1 MTRRILVT
9 GSRTWTDE
17 SGLRL
22 AMFREIVVDERIGQ
36 TVIVHGAAPGGDT
49 MADRYARMTKC
60 QREPHPAA
68 DFPSPRHRNQH
79 MVNLGA
85 DVCLAFATS
94 WASGTGMC
102 ARMARRAGIPV
113 IDFGVDTS
121 PGARP

>member
-22 AMFREIVVDERIGQ
+22 AMFREIIGDDGR
-36 TVIVHGAAPGGDT
+36 TVIVHGDAPGADT
-49 MADRYARMTKC
+49 MADRYARMTGC
-60 QREPHPAA
+60 GRERYPAA
-68 DFPSPRHRNQH
+68 EFPSPRDRNQH
-79 MVNLGA
+79 MVDLGA

-113 IDFGVDTS
+113 FDFGVDTS
-121 PGARP
+121 REARP

>member
-1 MTRRILVT
+1 MTERRILVT
-9 GSRTWTDE
+9 GSRTWPDE

-22 AMFREIVVDERIGQ
+22 AVFREVLADRESE
-36 TVIVHGAAPGGDT
+36 TVIVHGAAKGADA
-49 MADRYARMTKC
+49 MADRYARTIGVT
-60 QREPHPAA
+60 REPYPAV

-102 ARMARRAGIPV
+102 ARMARKAGIPV
-113 IDFGVDTS
+113 LDFGVDTRTE
-121 PGARP
+121 ARP